1 MTTPLFI
8 TYLPVQ
14 VFRQWPA
21 VLKIVLYT
29 EISIQQIIIELLQQ
43 RFIQSQ
49 FRTLR
54 KKVIKIGAKVMRHSQ
69 YVVFQ
74 MTGVVVPKSLFCE
87 ILNRIR
93 QLRLNNT

>member
-1 MTTPLFI
+1 
-8 TYLPVQ
+8 
-14 VFRQWPA
+14 VFGQWPA
-21 VLKIVLYT
+21 VLKIVLYN

-43 RFIQSQ
+43 HFIQSQ

-74 MTGVVVPKSLFCE
+74 MTEVVVPKALFCE
-87 ILNRIR
+87 ILNRIG
-93 QLRLNNT
+93 QLRFNNT